1 MFSILVVV
9 ILSYLI
15 GAIPSS
21 LWIGKYFFNI
31 DIREHGSGNAGA
43 TNTFR
48 ILGWKAGS
56 VVLLVDFGKGLLCTT
71 VISQLAW
78 SIGNGPAVLYSGWE
92 PEAMI
97 LIFAGVAAVVGHMF
111 PVYSNFC
118 GGKGA
123 ATACG
128 MLYGIEP
135 VSISISLAI
144 FLIVMFSTRFVSL
157 ASIISTLIYPFSQL
171 VLRYGFNW
179 DIDGSII
186 LFSSALSLGIVIKHK
201 GNIKRLFEGTENR
214 IQSFKPS
221 KGRLNK
227 EEGGEP

>member
-1 MFSILVVV
+1 MLSLISV
-9 ILSYLI
+9 IAISYFV

-21 LWIGKYFFNI
+21 LWTGKLFFKI

-56 VVLLVDFGKGLLCTT
+56 AVLLFDFAKGLFCTT
-71 VISQLAW
+71 VVANLAW
-78 SIGNGPAVLYSGWE
+78 QIGSGPVALYSGWE
-92 PEAMI
+92 VESMLVI
-97 LIFAGVAAVVGHMF
+97 LCGVFAVVGHMF
-111 PVYSNFC
+111 PVYANFD

-135 VSISISLAI
+135 ISISISLLI
-144 FLIVMFSTRFVSL
+144 FIIVMVTTRYVSMGSIAGS
-157 ASIISTLIYPFSQL
+157 ASYPVTQFIM
-171 VLRYGFNW
+171 RYALGW

-186 LFSSALSLGIVIKHK
+186 LFSTILAAGIIIKHK
-201 GNIKRLFEGTENR
+201 GNIRRLINGTENKVR
-214 IQSFKPS
+214 SFKPA
-221 KGRLNK
+221 KGWLNK
-227 EEGGEP
+227 EETAT

>member
-1 MFSILVVV
+1 MLSILVVV
-9 ILSYLI
+9 LLSYLI

-21 LWIGKYFFNI
+21 LWVGKYYFKI
-31 DIREHGSGNAGA
+31 DIRDHGSGNAGA

-48 ILGWKAGS
+48 ILGWKAGTL
-56 VVLLVDFGKGLLCTT
+56 VLFFDFGKGLLCTT

-78 SIGNGPAVLYSGWE
+78 SIGDGPAILYSNWD

-97 LIFAGVAAVVGHMF
+97 VIFAGVAAVVGHMF
-111 PVYSNFC
+111 PVYSQFS

-144 FLIVMFSTRFVSL
+144 FLIVMFSTRYVSL
-157 ASIISTLIYPFSQL
+157 GSIVSSLIYPLTQL
-171 VLRYGFNW
+171 TLRYGFNW

-186 LFSSALSLGIVIKHK
+186 LFSSALALGIVIKHK
-201 GNIKRLFEGTENR
+201 ENIKRLIEGNENR
-214 IQSFKPS
+214 VESFKPS
-221 KGRLNK
+221 KGKLNK
-227 EEGGEP
+227 EEVAES